1 MDYKGIQL
9 NLIIDILYYYK
20 QGKYDSFFHELGY
33 AIVNN
38 ELTVQECFNFIN
50 IISSHN
56 NIDELYENI
65 VKVYELIKPI
75 KNHE

>member
-9 NLIIDILYYYK
+9 NLILDILYYYK

-56 NIDELYENI
+56 NIDELYENT

>member
-1 MDYKGIQL
+1 MTH
-9 NLIIDILYYYK
+9 
-20 QGKYDSFFHELGY
+20 FFHELGY

-56 NIDELYENI
+56 NIDELYENT
-65 VKVYELIKPI
+65 VKIYELIKPI
-75 KNHE
+75 KKSLNKQKILLTL